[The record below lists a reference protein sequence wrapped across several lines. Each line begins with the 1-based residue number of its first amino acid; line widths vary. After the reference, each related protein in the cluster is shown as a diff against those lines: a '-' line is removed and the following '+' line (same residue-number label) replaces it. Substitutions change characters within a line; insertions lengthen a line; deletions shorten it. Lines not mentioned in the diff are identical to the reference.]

1 MKNAVRY
8 CKNQGSEGQKFM
20 KIHEKTTSEGK
31 LRPNFRLSW
40 LVRAQV
46 GGKMGNLTLL
56 GGLRGTKLEFPPYWS
71 PGVPKAGELPGGFP
85 TFFIFGFL
93 FASQFS
99 RMFLC
104 CLRVLFVSI
113 LECFWAPGRL

>member
-1 MKNAVRY
+1 
-8 CKNQGSEGQKFM
+8 M

-56 GGLRGTKLEFPPYWS
+56 GGLRGTKLELKEALEA
-71 PGVPKAGELPGGFP
+71 PKEAPREPKRVMPIIGAAARGG
-85 TFFIFGFL
+85 TRG
-93 FASQFS
+93 
-99 RMFLC
+99 
-104 CLRVLFVSI
+104 VLFRPG
-113 LECFWAPGRL
+113 APPKVT